1 MRHMARLG
9 TIAMALTAAF
19 VTLAAAGIGDDKA
32 AQVMAAAREALGG
45 TALDNVMALSASGE
59 FRRMMGERELNGEI
73 TIDLIAPD
81 KIKRTEEMG
90 IPGGP
95 RMSRVTTLNAG
106 EFFEDST
113 NRGGGFMMRM
123 GPGGAGGQGPSEAD
137 RERFR
142 QMQQRRLEGELRR
155 HLLVWLMRTDAPVT
169 YAGEAEAEDGKADV
183 LEVLA
188 NGAPPMRLFI
198 DQETRLPLMLTY
210 QGVMP
215 RVVVRQG
222 GGAPPDPEEM
232 RRRMA
237 EPPRQ
242 VTFEVRY
249 SDYKRV
255 KGVMLPHLV
264 TQSVEGRPTEE
275 WTVSEFKLNPPLK
288 PEHFVKK

>member
-1 MRHMARLG
+1 MRHRARFG
-9 TIAMALTAAF
+9 TIAMALVAVLGTC
-19 VTLAAAGIGDDKA
+19 AAAGTGDDKA
-32 AQVMAAAREALGG
+32 AQVLAAAREALGG
-45 TALDNVMALSASGE
+45 AVLDSVKALSASGE

-81 KIKRTEEMG
+81 RIKRTEEMG

-95 RMSRVTTLNAG
+95 RMSRMTTLNAG
-106 EFFEDST
+106 EFWEDAT
-113 NRGGGFMMRM
+113 NRGGFMMRM
-123 GPGGAGGQGPSEAD
+123 GPGGAGGQAPSEAD

-183 LEVLA
+183 LEVLTD
-188 NGAPPMRLFI
+188 GAPPMRLFI

-215 RVVVRQG
+215 RMVVRQG

-249 SDYKRV
+249 SDYKNV

-275 WTVSEFKLNPPLK
+275 WTVGEFKLNPPLK
-288 PEHFVKK
+288 AEHFVKK

>member
-1 MRHMARLG
+1 MKHKARL
-9 TIAMALTAAF
+9 AMLAITLTAA
-19 VTLAAAGIGDDKA
+19 LGPQADAGTGDDKA

-45 TALDNVMALSASGE
+45 MALDNVKALSATGE

-73 TIDLIAPD
+73 TIDLVAPD

-95 RMSRVTTLNAG
+95 RMSRVATLNAG
-106 EFFEDST
+106 EFWEDAT
-113 NRGGGFMMRM
+113 NRGGFMMRM
-123 GPGGAGGQGPSEAD
+123 GPGGAGGQAPSEED

-142 QMQQRRLEGELRR
+142 QMQQRRLDGELRR

-169 YAGEAEAEDGKADV
+169 YVGEAEAEDGKADV
-183 LEVLA
+183 LEVLTD
-188 NGAPPMRLFI
+188 GAPPMRLFI
-198 DQETRLPLMLTY
+198 DRETRLPLMLTY

-215 RVVVRQG
+215 RMVVRRG

-249 SDYKRV
+249 SDYKSV

-275 WTVSEFKLNPPLK
+275 WTVSEFKINPALEA
-288 PEHFVKK
+288 EHFVKK

>member
-1 MRHMARLG
+1 MARLAL
-9 TIAMALTAAF
+9 IAITLTAALG
-19 VTLAAAGIGDDKA
+19 TQAGAGTGDDKA

-45 TALDNVMALSASGE
+45 PALDNVKALSASGE

-106 EFFEDST
+106 EFWEDAT
-113 NRGGGFMMRM
+113 NRGGFMMRM
-123 GPGGAGGQGPSEAD
+123 GPGGPGGQAPSEAD

-183 LEVLA
+183 LEVLTD
-188 NGAPPMRLFI
+188 GAPPMRLFI

-215 RVVVRQG
+215 RMVVRQG
-222 GGAPPDPEEM
+222 GAAPPDPEEM

-249 SDYKRV
+249 SDYKSV

-275 WTVSEFKLNPPLK
+275 WTVSEFKINPALK

>member
-9 TIAMALTAAF
+9 MIV
-19 VTLAAAGIGDDKA
+19 VTLTGAPGALAGAGPGDDKA

-45 TALDNVMALSASGE
+45 AALDDVKALSASGE

-73 TIDLIAPD
+73 TIQLIAPD

-106 EFFEDST
+106 EFWEDAT
-113 NRGGGFMMRM
+113 NRGGFMMRM
-123 GPGGAGGQGPSEAD
+123 GPGGGGGQAPSEAD

-183 LEVLA
+183 LEVLTD
-188 NGAPPMRLFI
+188 GAPPMRLFI
-198 DQETRLPLMLTY
+198 DQETRRPLMLTY

-215 RVVVRQG
+215 RMVARQG

-249 SDYKRV
+249 SDYKSV
-255 KGVMLPHLV
+255 KGVMLPHLI

-288 PEHFVKK
+288 PEHFLKK